1 MTMAHSCRRM
11 SGNLGSGVEA
21 LQQARMKLMTSA
33 ELREVFLDFFSQRGH
48 LLVRSASLV
57 PEGDPTLLFT
67 GAGMVQFKPYFSGE
81 DEPPSRRLASVQKC
95 FRTTDIDKVGNGHSL
110 TFFEMLGNFSIGD
123 YFKKGAIELAWEF
136 VTEYLK
142 LPRDHLWAS
151 IFREDEEA
159 FGLWQE
165 IALPGHRIVRLGRED
180 NFWGPAGE
188 TGPCGPCSE
197 IFYDRGPEVG
207 CGRED
212 CAPGC
217 ECERFLEIWNLVF
230 MQYDQDAEGTLTP
243 LPQQNIDTGM
253 GLERTAVVMQ
263 DVGSV
268 YETDLLAPLIAR
280 ACDLVGKPYGEEEMV
295 DRSLRIMAEHGRAIT
310 FLVADGVLPS
320 NEGRGYVLRRIL
332 RRAVRHGKLLGR
344 EEPFLDEIASAV
356 IEIMKKQY
364 PELRERE
371 SFVLG
376 VVAQEEIGFQ
386 QTLAV
391 GTALLE
397 DLMKGVA
404 SAGGSLLPGD
414 KVFRLYDT
422 YGFPLELTREMASE
436 NGLGLDEAGFEEAM
450 VEQRQRAREAQT
462 FGLATESEFYRPLD
476 LPRTPF
482 LGYERLA
489 AESKIINLARDEK
502 EVNEVAVGD
511 QVAVVLR
518 ETPFYAEAGGQV
530 GDTGLTGNSA
540 GEVAVRDTRSP
551 LPGLIVH
558 YGEVKQGTLRRGDA
572 VVARVDEARR
582 LDIARN
588 HTATHLLHR
597 ALRDVLGGHAQQAG
611 SEVSPERLR
620 FDFTHLQAVD
630 RGELDDVERLVNEKV
645 REDLPVATKVTDY
658 HSAVASGAF
667 AIFGEKYGDEVRMV
681 SAGDYTREL
690 CGGTHLRATG
700 QIGFFY
706 ILSEGSI
713 GRGLRRIEAVTG
725 RGAEEYVRERL
736 SVMERLAA
744 ALGGTPADLESN
756 LNNLLSEV
764 DAQRRE
770 MREVQ
775 RRLAKAE
782 TARVLE
788 EVREV
793 NGIKVLAAQVEAPGM
808 ETLREMTDWLQT
820 RLGSAVIVLGAVMGG
835 KPGFVAAVTP
845 DLVERGLKADALVR
859 EVAAVV
865 GGGGGGR
872 ATLAQAGGRDPHLIG
887 EALRLVT
894 SLVTPV

>member
-165 IALPGHRIVRLGRED
+165 IALPGDRIVRLGRED

-243 LPQQNIDTGM
+243 LPQQSIDTGM

-344 EEPFLDEIASAV
+344 EEPFLDEIASV
-356 IEIMKKQY
+356 VMEIMGEQY

-397 DLMKGVA
+397 DLMEEVA
-404 SAGGSLLPGD
+404 TAGGSLLPGEQ
-414 KVFRLYDT
+414 VFRLYDT
-422 YGFPLELTREMASE
+422 YGFPLELTREMASD
-436 NGLGLDEAGFEEAM
+436 NGLELDEAGFEEAM

-736 SVMERLAA
+736 SVMERMAA
-744 ALGGTPADLESN
+744 ALGGTPAELESN

>member
-165 IALPGHRIVRLGRED
+165 IALPGDRIVRLGRED

-356 IEIMKKQY
+356 IEIMGEQY

-489 AESKIINLARDEK
+489 ADSRIINLARDEK

-736 SVMERLAA
+736 SVMEGLAA

>member
-1 MTMAHSCRRM
+1 
-11 SGNLGSGVEA
+11 
-21 LQQARMKLMTSA
+21 
-33 ELREVFLDFFSQRGH
+33 
-48 LLVRSASLV
+48 
-57 PEGDPTLLFT
+57 
-67 GAGMVQFKPYFSGE
+67 
-81 DEPPSRRLASVQKC
+81 
-95 FRTTDIDKVGNGHSL
+95 
-110 TFFEMLGNFSIGD
+110 
-123 YFKKGAIELAWEF
+123 
-136 VTEYLK
+136 
-142 LPRDHLWAS
+142 
-151 IFREDEEA
+151 
-159 FGLWQE
+159 
-165 IALPGHRIVRLGRED
+165 
-180 NFWGPAGE
+180 
-188 TGPCGPCSE
+188 
-197 IFYDRGPEVG
+197 
-207 CGRED
+207 
-212 CAPGC
+212 
-217 ECERFLEIWNLVF
+217 
-230 MQYDQDAEGTLTP
+230 
-243 LPQQNIDTGM
+243 
-253 GLERTAVVMQ
+253 
-263 DVGSV
+263 
-268 YETDLLAPLIAR
+268 
-280 ACDLVGKPYGEEEMV
+280 
-295 DRSLRIMAEHGRAIT
+295 
-310 FLVADGVLPS
+310 
-320 NEGRGYVLRRIL
+320 
-332 RRAVRHGKLLGR
+332 
-344 EEPFLDEIASAV
+344 
-356 IEIMKKQY
+356 
-364 PELRERE
+364 RERE

-391 GTALLE
+391 GSAMLE
-397 DLMKGVA
+397 DLMEEVA
-404 SAGGSLLPGD
+404 TAGGSVLPGD
-414 KVFRLYDT
+414 EVFRLYDT
-422 YGFPLELTREMASE
+422 YGFPLELTREMAAE
-436 NGLGLDEAGFEEAM
+436 NGLGLDEAGFQKAM

-462 FGLATESEFYRPLD
+462 FGLSTESEFYRPLD

-489 AESKIINLARDEK
+489 ADSKIINLARDGR
-502 EVNEVAVGD
+502 EVNEVVVGD

-530 GDTGLTGNSA
+530 GDTGLIGDSA
-540 GEVAVRDTRSP
+540 GEIAVRDTRSP

-558 YGEVKQGTLRRGDA
+558 HGEVKEGTLRRGDA

-630 RGELDDVERLVNEKV
+630 RDELDDVERLVNEKV
-645 REDLPVATKVTDY
+645 RDDLRVATKVTDY

-690 CGGTHLRATG
+690 CGGTHLQATG

-706 ILSEGSI
+706 VLSEGSI

-725 RGAEEYVRERL
+725 RGAEEHVRERL
-736 SVMERLAA
+736 SLMERMAA
-744 ALGGTPADLESN
+744 ALGGTPAEMESN
-756 LNNLLSEV
+756 LNSLLSEV

-775 RRLAKAE
+775 RRLARAE

-808 ETLREMTDWLQT
+808 ETLREMTDWLQD

>member
-1 MTMAHSCRRM
+1 LTMAHSCRRM

-21 LQQARMKLMTSA
+21 SQQARMKLMTSA

-136 VTEYLK
+136 VTEYLQ
-142 LPRDHLWAS
+142 LPRDRLWTS

-165 IALPGHRIVRLGRED
+165 TALPGDRIVRLGRED

-217 ECERFLEIWNLVF
+217 DCERFLEIWNLVF

-243 LPQQNIDTGM
+243 LPLQNIDTGM

-280 ACDLVGKPYGEEEMV
+280 ACDLVGKPYGDEEMV

-356 IEIMKKQY
+356 IEIMGEQY

-391 GTALLE
+391 GSAMLE
-397 DLMKGVA
+397 DLMEEVA
-404 SAGGSLLPGD
+404 TAGGSVLPGD
-414 KVFRLYDT
+414 EVFRLYDT
-422 YGFPLELTREMASE
+422 YGFPLELTREMAAE
-436 NGLGLDEAGFEEAM
+436 NGLGLDEAGFQKAM

-489 AESKIINLARDEK
+489 ADSEIINLARDGR

-530 GDTGLTGNSA
+530 GDTGLIRNSA
-540 GEVAVRDTRSP
+540 GEIAVRDTRSP

-558 YGEVKQGTLRRGDA
+558 YGEVKDGTLRRGDA
-572 VVARVDEARR
+572 VVARVGEARR

-690 CGGTHLRATG
+690 CGGTHLQATG

-706 ILSEGSI
+706 ILSAGSI

-736 SVMERLAA
+736 SLMERMAA
-744 ALGGTPADLESN
+744 ALEGTPAELESN

-808 ETLREMTDWLQT
+808 ETLREMTDWLQD

-845 DLVERGLKADALVR
+845 DLVERGLKADTLVR

-872 ATLAQAGGRDPHLIG
+872 ATLAQAGGRDPQLIG
-887 EALRLVT
+887 EALGLVT

>member
-1 MTMAHSCRRM
+1 LTMAHSCRRM

-356 IEIMKKQY
+356 IEIMGEQY

-422 YGFPLELTREMASE
+422 YGFPLELTREMASD
-436 NGLGLDEAGFEEAM
+436 NGLELDEAGFEEAM

-736 SVMERLAA
+736 SVMEGLAA

>member
-1 MTMAHSCRRM
+1 MD
-11 SGNLGSGVEA
+11 
-21 LQQARMKLMTSA
+21 LMTSA
-33 ELREVFLDFFSQRGH
+33 ELRGVFLDFFQKRGH

-67 GAGMVQFKPYFSGE
+67 GAGMVQFKPYFSGQ

-136 VTEYLK
+136 VTQYLR
-142 LPRDHLWAS
+142 LPPERLWAS

-165 IALPGHRIVRLGRED
+165 TALPVDRIVRLGRED

-207 CGRED
+207 CGREE

-217 ECERFLEIWNLVF
+217 DCERFLEIWNLVF
-230 MQYDQDAEGTLTP
+230 MQYNQAADGTLSP
-243 LPQQNIDTGM
+243 LPQQSIDTGM

-268 YETDLLAPLIAR
+268 YDTDLLAPLVAR
-280 ACDLVGKPYGEEEMV
+280 ACDLVGKPYGDEERA
-295 DRSLRIMAEHGRAIT
+295 DRSLRILAEHGRAIT

-344 EEPFLDEIASAV
+344 EEPFLDKIANAV
-356 IEIMKKQY
+356 MEIMGEQY
-364 PELRERE
+364 PELRERR

-376 VVAQEEIGFQ
+376 VVAQEETGFQ

-391 GTALLE
+391 GTAMVE
-397 DLMKGVA
+397 ELMEGVA
-404 SAGGSLLPGD
+404 SEGGSVLPGAE
-414 KVFRLYDT
+414 VFRLYDT

-436 NGLGLDEAGFEEAM
+436 HGLELDEAGFEEAM
-450 VEQRQRAREAQT
+450 VAQRQRAREAQT
-462 FGLATESEFYRPLD
+462 FGLAREGEFYRPLD
-476 LPRTPF
+476 LPRTSF

-489 AESKIINLARDEK
+489 APSTIINLARDGTA
-502 EVNEVAVGD
+502 VNEAAVGD
-511 QVAVVLR
+511 QVAVVLG

-530 GDTGLTGNSA
+530 GDTGSIGNNA
-540 GEVAVRDTRSP
+540 GEIAVRDTRSP

-558 YGEVKQGTLRRGDA
+558 YGEVTQGALHRGEK
-572 VVARVDEARR
+572 VVAQVDEKRR

-611 SEVSPERLR
+611 SEVSPDRLR
-620 FDFTHLQAVD
+620 FDFTHLQAVARD
-630 RGELDDVERLVNEKV
+630 ELDSVERLVNEKI
-645 REDLPVATKVTDY
+645 RENLPVVTTVTDY
-658 HSAVASGAF
+658 HNAVASGAF

-681 SAGDYTREL
+681 SAGDYSKEL
-690 CGGTHLRATG
+690 CAGTHLQATG
-700 QIGFFY
+700 QIGFFR

-713 GRGLRRIEAVTG
+713 GRELRRIEAVTG
-725 RGAEEYVRERL
+725 RGAEEHVRERL
-736 SVMERLAA
+736 ALVESIAA
-744 ALGGTPADLESN
+744 ALGGTPAELESSLKSL
-756 LNNLLSEV
+756 LNEV
-764 DAQRRE
+764 DARRRE
-770 MREVQ
+770 MRELQ

-788 EVREV
+788 EVYEV
-793 NGIKVLAAQVEAPGM
+793 DGIKVLAAQVEAPAM
-808 ETLREMTDWLQT
+808 ETLREMTDWLQA
-820 RLGSAVIVLGAVMGG
+820 RLGSAVIVLGAVIGG

-872 ATLAQAGGRDPHLIG
+872 ATLAQAGGRDPQLIG

>member
-1 MTMAHSCRRM
+1 LTMAHSYRRM
-11 SGNLGSGVEA
+11 LGNLGSAVEA

-142 LPRDHLWAS
+142 LPRDRLWAS

-159 FGLWQE
+159 FSLWQE
-165 IALPGHRIVRLGRED
+165 IALPGDRIVRLGRED

-212 CAPGC
+212 CGPGC

-263 DVGSV
+263 DVASV

-280 ACDLVGKPYGEEEMV
+280 ACDLLGKPYGDEEMV

-356 IEIMKKQY
+356 IEIMGEQY

-422 YGFPLELTREMASE
+422 YGFPLELTREMALE
-436 NGLGLDEAGFEEAM
+436 NGLELDEAGFEEAM
-450 VEQRQRAREAQT
+450 VEQRQRARETRT

-489 AESKIINLARDEK
+489 ADSKIINLARDRK
-502 EVNEVAVGD
+502 KVNEVAAGE

-530 GDTGLTGNSA
+530 GDTGLIGDSA
-540 GEVAVRDTRSP
+540 GEITVRDTRSP

-558 YGEVKQGTLRRGDA
+558 YGEVKEGSLRRGDA

-645 REDLPVATKVTDY
+645 RENLPVATKVTDY

-690 CGGTHLRATG
+690 CGGTHLQATG

-706 ILSEGSI
+706 ILNEGSI

-736 SVMERLAA
+736 SLMERMAA
-744 ALGGTPADLESN
+744 ALGGTRAELESN

-775 RRLAKAE
+775 RRLARAE
-782 TARVLE
+782 AARVLE

-808 ETLREMTDWLQT
+808 ETLREMTDWLQDK
-820 RLGSAVIVLGAVMGG
+820 LGSAVIVLGAVMGG

-845 DLVERGLKADALVR
+845 DLVERGLKADALVG

-872 ATLAQAGGRDPHLIG
+872 ATLAQAGGRDPHLID

>member
-1 MTMAHSCRRM
+1 MAHSCRRM

-165 IALPGHRIVRLGRED
+165 IALPGDRIVRLGRED

-230 MQYDQDAEGTLTP
+230 MQYDQDAEGALTP

-356 IEIMKKQY
+356 MEIMGEQY

-422 YGFPLELTREMASE
+422 YGFPLELTREMASD

-725 RGAEEYVRERL
+725 RGAEEYLRERL
-736 SVMERLAA
+736 SVMERMAA
-744 ALGGTPADLESN
+744 ALGGTPAELESN

-788 EVREV
+788 EVRDV

>member
-123 YFKKGAIELAWEF
+123 YFKKGAIELAWKF

-142 LPRDHLWAS
+142 LPRDRLWAS

-165 IALPGHRIVRLGRED
+165 IALPGDRIVRLGRED

-230 MQYDQDAEGTLTP
+230 MQYDQDAEGALTP

-356 IEIMKKQY
+356 MEIMGEQY

-391 GTALLE
+391 GSAMLE
-397 DLMKGVA
+397 DLMEEVA
-404 SAGGSLLPGD
+404 TAGGSVLPGD
-414 KVFRLYDT
+414 EVFRLYDT
-422 YGFPLELTREMASE
+422 YGFPLELTREMAAE
-436 NGLGLDEAGFEEAM
+436 NGLGLDEAGFQKAM

-489 AESKIINLARDEK
+489 ADSKIINLARDGR
-502 EVNEVAVGD
+502 EVNEVVVGD

-530 GDTGLTGNSA
+530 GDTGLIGDSA
-540 GEVAVRDTRSP
+540 GEIAVRDTRSP

-558 YGEVKQGTLRRGDA
+558 HGEVKEGTLRRGDA

-630 RGELDDVERLVNEKV
+630 RDELDDVERLVNEKV
-645 REDLPVATKVTDY
+645 RDDLRVATKVTDY

-690 CGGTHLRATG
+690 CGGTHLQATG

-706 ILSEGSI
+706 VLSEGSI

-725 RGAEEYVRERL
+725 RGAEEHVRERL
-736 SVMERLAA
+736 SLMERMAA
-744 ALGGTPADLESN
+744 ALGGTPAELESN
-756 LNNLLSEV
+756 LNSLLSEV

-793 NGIKVLAAQVEAPGM
+793 RGIKVLAAQVEAPGM
-808 ETLREMTDWLQT
+808 ETLREMTDWLQD

-859 EVAAVV
+859 EVAEVV

-894 SLVTPV
+894 TLVAPV

>member
-165 IALPGHRIVRLGRED
+165 IALPGDRIVRLGRED

-356 IEIMKKQY
+356 IEIMGEQF

-397 DLMKGVA
+397 DLIKGVA

-489 AESKIINLARDEK
+489 ADSKIINLARDEK

-530 GDTGLTGNSA
+530 GDTGLTGNSG

-620 FDFTHLQAVD
+620 FDFTHLQAVN

-645 REDLPVATKVTDY
+645 RDDLPVATKVTDY

-736 SVMERLAA
+736 SVMEGLAA